1 MIYIQL
7 KLRRKENMAKPFV
20 KWAGGK
26 SQLINII
33 DEKIGD
39 LRQKSKEFIYVEPFV
54 GGGSVLFHLLETCSN
69 MKYAVINDA
78 NKQLMNAYKVIADDK
93 KYIEFKDHLYNI
105 QTEYNSDLMKKE
117 KYILY
122 RYQYNHWIKGE
133 LTLSDAWGA
142 AAFIFL
148 NKCGFNG
155 LYRVNQK
162 GEFNVPWG
170 QKEHIYIFNED
181 ELDKCHIALGSKVA
195 FMTGDYRR
203 TDVILD
209 IAKMEKSDII
219 YYFDPPYKPVS
230 QTSSFTSYTKD
241 SFNDQEQ
248 VNLKLFCDNISNNG
262 GKFLLSNS
270 KCGDYFDNLY
280 SGYTIDTINAKRMIN
295 SVGSKRGNVEE
306 ILIHN

>member
-1 MIYIQL
+1 
-7 KLRRKENMAKPFV
+7 
-20 KWAGGK
+20 
-26 SQLINII
+26 
-33 DEKIGD
+33 
-39 LRQKSKEFIYVEPFV
+39 
-54 GGGSVLFHLLETCSN
+54 

-105 QTEYNSDLMKKE
+105 QTEYNNDLMKKE

-170 QKEHIYIFNED
+170 QKEQIYIFNED
-181 ELDKCHIALGSKVA
+181 ELDKCHIALGSKVV

-230 QTSSFTSYTKD
+230 QTASFTSYTKD
-241 SFNDQEQ
+241 SFDDQEQ
-248 VNLKLFCDNISNNG
+248 VNLKLFCDNIVENG

-270 KCGDYFDNLY
+270 KCGDYFDVLY
-280 SGYTIDTINAKRMIN
+280 DGYIIDTISAKRIIN

-306 ILIHN
+306 VLIHN

>member
-1 MIYIQL
+1 
-7 KLRRKENMAKPFV
+7 MAKPFV

-39 LRQKSKEFIYVEPFV
+39 LRQNSKEFIYVEPFV

-78 NKQLMNAYKVIADDK
+78 NKQLMNVYKVIADDQ
-93 KYIEFKDHLYNI
+93 KYLEFKEHLYQI
-105 QTEYNSDLMKKE
+105 QTAYNNDPMKKE

-133 LTLSDAWGA
+133 LPMSDAWGA

-181 ELDKCHIALGSKVA
+181 ELDKCHIALGSKVT

-230 QTSSFTSYTKD
+230 QTASFTSYTKD
-241 SFNDQEQ
+241 SFDDQEQ
-248 VNLKLFCDNISNNG
+248 VNLKKFCDRIVHNG

-270 KCGDYFDNLY
+270 KCGDYFDVLY
-280 SGYTIDTINAKRMIN
+280 DGYIIDTISAKRIIN

-306 ILIHN
+306 VLIHN

>member
-1 MIYIQL
+1 
-7 KLRRKENMAKPFV
+7 
-20 KWAGGK
+20 
-26 SQLINII
+26 
-33 DEKIGD
+33 
-39 LRQKSKEFIYVEPFV
+39 
-54 GGGSVLFHLLETCSN
+54 

-105 QTEYNSDLMKKE
+105 QTAYNNDLMKKE

-170 QKEHIYIFNED
+170 QKEQIYIFNED
-181 ELDKCHIALGSKVA
+181 ELDKCHISLGSKVV

-230 QTSSFTSYTKD
+230 QTASFTSYTKD
-241 SFNDQEQ
+241 AFNDQEQ
-248 VNLKLFCDNISNNG
+248 VNLKLFCDNIVENG

-270 KCGDYFDNLY
+270 KCGDYFDVLY
-280 SGYTIDTINAKRMIN
+280 DGYIIDTISAKRIIN

-306 ILIHN
+306 VLIHN

>member
-1 MIYIQL
+1 
-7 KLRRKENMAKPFV
+7 MAKPFV

-78 NKQLMNAYKVIADDK
+78 NKQLMNVYKVIADDK

-105 QTEYNSDLMKKE
+105 QTAYNNDLMKKE

-181 ELDKCHIALGSKVA
+181 ELDKCHIALGSKVV

-230 QTSSFTSYTKD
+230 QTASFTSYTKD
-241 SFNDQEQ
+241 AFNDQEQ
-248 VNLKLFCDNISNNG
+248 VNLKLFCDKIVENG

-280 SGYTIDTINAKRMIN
+280 YGYIIDTINAKRMIN

-306 ILIHN
+306 VLIHN

>member
-1 MIYIQL
+1 
-7 KLRRKENMAKPFV
+7 MAKPFV

-33 DEKIGD
+33 DERIGD
-39 LRQKSKEFIYVEPFV
+39 LRQYSDEFIYVEPFV
-54 GGGSVLFHLLETCSN
+54 GGGSVLFHILDTCSN
-69 MKYAVINDA
+69 MKFAVINDA
-78 NKQLMNAYKVIADDK
+78 NEQLMNTYKVIADDE
-93 KYIEFKDHLYNI
+93 KYIEFKDHIYNI
-105 QTEYNSDLMKKE
+105 QTQYNDDTMKKE
-117 KYILY
+117 KYILL

-133 LTLSDAWGA
+133 IYMPDSWGA

-170 QKEHIYIFNED
+170 QKDHIYIFNED
-181 ELDKCHIALGSKVA
+181 ELDKCHMALREKVV

-203 TDVILD
+203 TDTMLD
-209 IAKMEKSDII
+209 VARMFHTDII
-219 YYFDPPYKPVS
+219 YYFDPPYKPIS
-230 QTSSFTSYTKD
+230 DTASFTSYTKNAFGD
-241 SFNDQEQ
+241 DEQ
-248 VNLKLFCDNISNNG
+248 VRLKLFCDNVANNG

-270 KCGDYFDNLY
+270 KCGTYFDDLY
-280 SGYTIDTINAKRMIN
+280 DGYHIETINAKRMIN

>member
-1 MIYIQL
+1 
-7 KLRRKENMAKPFV
+7 MAKPFV

-26 SQLINII
+26 SQVINII

-105 QTEYNSDLMKKE
+105 QTEYNNDLMKKE

-170 QKEHIYIFNED
+170 QKEQMYIFNED

-230 QTSSFTSYTKD
+230 QTASFTSYTKD
-241 SFNDQEQ
+241 AFNDQEQ
-248 VNLKLFCDNISNNG
+248 VNLKLFCDKIVENG

-306 ILIHN
+306 VLIHN

>member
-133 LTLSDAWGA
+133 LTMSDAWGA

-181 ELDKCHIALGSKVA
+181 ELDKCHIALGTKVA

-203 TDVILD
+203 TDVMLD

-230 QTSSFTSYTKD
+230 QTASFTSYTKD

>member
-1 MIYIQL
+1 
-7 KLRRKENMAKPFV
+7 MAKPFV

-39 LRQKSKEFIYVEPFV
+39 LRQNSKEFIYVEPFV

-78 NKQLMNAYKVIADDK
+78 NKQLMNVYKVIADDK

-105 QTEYNSDLMKKE
+105 QTAYNNDLMKKE

-230 QTSSFTSYTKD
+230 QTASFTSYTKD
-241 SFNDQEQ
+241 AFNDQEQ
-248 VNLKLFCDNISNNG
+248 VNLKLFCDNIVANG

-306 ILIHN
+306 VLIHN

>member
-1 MIYIQL
+1 
-7 KLRRKENMAKPFV
+7 MAKPFV

-39 LRQKSKEFIYVEPFV
+39 LRQNSKEFIYVEPFV

-78 NKQLMNAYKVIADDK
+78 NEQLMNVYKVIADNQ
-93 KYIEFKDHLYNI
+93 KYLEFKEHLYQI
-105 QTEYNSDLMKKE
+105 QTAYNNDPMKKE

-133 LTLSDAWGA
+133 LPMSDAWGA

-181 ELDKCHIALGSKVA
+181 ELDKCHIALGSKVT

-230 QTSSFTSYTKD
+230 QTASFTSYTKD
-241 SFNDQEQ
+241 SFDDQEQ
-248 VNLKLFCDNISNNG
+248 VNLKLFCDNIVENG

-270 KCGDYFDNLY
+270 KCGDYFDVLY
-280 SGYTIDTINAKRMIN
+280 DGYIIDTISAKRIIN

-306 ILIHN
+306 VLIHN

>member
-1 MIYIQL
+1 
-7 KLRRKENMAKPFV
+7 MAKPFV

-26 SQLINII
+26 SQVINII

-78 NKQLMNAYKVIADDK
+78 NKQLMNVYKVIADDK

-105 QTEYNSDLMKKE
+105 QTEYNNDLMKKE

-209 IAKMEKSDII
+209 IAKMEKSDVI

-230 QTSSFTSYTKD
+230 QTASFTSYTKD
-241 SFNDQEQ
+241 SFDDQEQ
-248 VNLKLFCDNISNNG
+248 VNLKLFCDNIVENG

-270 KCGDYFDNLY
+270 KCGDYFDVLY
-280 SGYTIDTINAKRMIN
+280 DGYIIDTISAKRIIN

-306 ILIHN
+306 VLIHN

>member
-1 MIYIQL
+1 
-7 KLRRKENMAKPFV
+7 
-20 KWAGGK
+20 
-26 SQLINII
+26 
-33 DEKIGD
+33 
-39 LRQKSKEFIYVEPFV
+39 
-54 GGGSVLFHLLETCSN
+54 

-78 NKQLMNAYKVIADDK
+78 NEQLMTVYKVIADDK
-93 KYIEFKDHLYNI
+93 KYIEFKDHLYQI
-105 QTEYNSDLMKKE
+105 QTDYNNDPMKKE

-133 LTLSDAWGA
+133 LALSDAWGA

-170 QKEHIYIFNED
+170 QKEHVYIFNED
-181 ELDKCHIALGSKVA
+181 ELDKCHIAIGSKVC

-203 TDVILD
+203 TDVMLD
-209 IAKMEKSDII
+209 IARMEKSDII
-219 YYFDPPYKPVS
+219 YYFDPPYKPIS
-230 QTSSFTSYTKD
+230 QTASFTSYTKD

-248 VNLKLFCDNISNNG
+248 VNLKLFCDNIHNNG

-280 SGYTIDTINAKRMIN
+280 SGYKIETINAKRMIN
-295 SVGSKRGNVEE
+295 SVGSKRGDVEE
-306 ILIHN
+306 VLIHN

>member
-1 MIYIQL
+1 
-7 KLRRKENMAKPFV
+7 MAKPFV

-39 LRQKSKEFIYVEPFV
+39 LRQNSKEFIYVEPFV

-78 NKQLMNAYKVIADDK
+78 NEQLMNVYKVIADDQ
-93 KYIEFKDHLYNI
+93 KYLEFKEHLYHI
-105 QTEYNSDLMKKE
+105 QTAYNNDPMKKE

-133 LTLSDAWGA
+133 LPMSDAWGA

-181 ELDKCHIALGSKVA
+181 ELDKCHIALGSKVT

-219 YYFDPPYKPVS
+219 YYFDPPYTPVS
-230 QTSSFTSYTKD
+230 QTASFTSYTKD
-241 SFNDQEQ
+241 SFDAQEQ
-248 VNLKLFCDNISNNG
+248 VNLKKFCDRIVHNG

-270 KCGDYFDNLY
+270 KCGDYFDVLY
-280 SGYTIDTINAKRMIN
+280 DGYIIDTISAKRIIN

-306 ILIHN
+306 VLIHN

>member
-1 MIYIQL
+1 
-7 KLRRKENMAKPFV
+7 MAKPFV

-78 NKQLMNAYKVIADDK
+78 NKQLMNVYKVIADDK

-105 QTEYNSDLMKKE
+105 QAEYNSDLMKKE

-133 LTLSDAWGA
+133 LTMSDAWGA

-181 ELDKCHIALGSKVA
+181 ELDKCHIALGTKVA

-203 TDVILD
+203 TDVMLD

-230 QTSSFTSYTKD
+230 QTASFTSYTKD

-280 SGYTIDTINAKRMIN
+280 SGYIIDTINAKRMIN